1 MAAPFPSCDRPGMR
15 PEQMRV
21 YQVVAEL
28 GRLFVQILSEP
39 IPKRARYVAGH
50 IRRSL
55 ESAGLNLSEGL
66 TEFAPKVKATAFGIS
81 RKELGELKK
90 GLSRF
95 DDMKV
100 RPSVLLRKGGEL
112 ADCAIGM
119 LTVMIK
125 QQEEREA

>member
-1 MAAPFPSCDRPGMR
+1 MR

-28 GRLFVQILSEP
+28 GRLVDQLLSEP
-39 IPKRARYVAGH
+39 LPKRARYVAGH

-55 ESAGLNLSEGL
+55 ESAGLNLNEGL
-66 TEFAPKVKATAFGIS
+66 TEFAPKVKASAFGIS

-90 GLSRF
+90 GLARF
-95 DDMKV
+95 HDMKV
-100 RPSVLLRKGGEL
+100 GQPILLRKGAQL

-125 QQEEREA
+125 QQEARND